1 MRTISHWHIS
11 KTENWHF
18 QFTSNKCVVHRF
30 YPIINR
36 WDYFPFWICT
46 FFKKHFHCRA
56 LSTSV
61 SRWDFTKQMVSDDW
75 EFLKIQVFRLWCR
88 MDFFSKMMSEL
99 KMLIFVFEMRQC
111 IIILTWIYLSFF
123 PNFACNVAYHPFYM
137 IFNLLYSPC
146 LHSKLY
152 RVLKN
157 RVLKYQTHH
166 YK

>member
-1 MRTISHWHIS
+1 MWERFHIDI
-11 KTENWHF
+11 F
-18 QFTSNKCVVHRF
+18 QKPKIGIFNSLMVLKKKSNKCVVHRF

-61 SRWDFTKQMVSDDW
+61 SRWDFTKQMVSGIVW
-75 EFLKIQVFRLWCR
+75 ISWIFIQ
-88 MDFFSKMMSEL
+88 KTMSEL

-146 LHSKLY
+146 LRSKLY

-157 RVLKYQTHH
+157 RVLKYPTHH

>member
-18 QFTSNKCVVHRF
+18 QFTHGFLKKKSNKCVVHRF

-61 SRWDFTKQMVSDDW
+61 SRWDFTKQMVSGIVW
-75 EFLKIQVFRLWCR
+75 ISWIFIQ
-88 MDFFSKMMSEL
+88 KTMSEL

-146 LHSKLY
+146 LCSKLY